1 MRQTSEVVGRER
13 WEGRIVRWKAPAERD
28 SPEDLILRAGAETLS
43 DQELL
48 AALLGVDV
56 TSAERLLEL
65 QGGKLGRLFSAES
78 GAVLSLSP
86 VRRARFLAARE
97 LACRLAEARVP
108 ESDPLKR
115 PEDLARYLN
124 LRYSL
129 RDQEILGALFLSSSG
144 KVLLHCEIYR
154 GAFSRTCAEPRE
166 ILKQALLVGAASII
180 LFHNHPG
187 GDPAPSLED
196 HAFTQLFARAA
207 TLLGIPLLDH
217 LILGSAGRWI
227 SMRDIVA
234 W

>member
-1 MRQTSEVVGRER
+1 MRQNSEVVGRER
-13 WEGRIVRWKAPAERD
+13 WTGRIVRWKAPAERD

-56 TSAERLLEL
+56 TSAEQLLEL
-65 QGGKLGRLFSAES
+65 HAGELGRLFSAGS
-78 GAVLSLSP
+78 GAAVSLSP
-86 VRRARFLAARE
+86 VCRARFLATRE
-97 LACRLAEARVP
+97 LACRLAAERVP

-129 RDQEILGALFLSSSG
+129 RDQEILGALFLSSSSR
-144 KVLLHCEIYR
+144 VLQHSEIYR
-154 GAFSRTCAEPRE
+154 GALSRTCAEPRE
-166 ILKQALLVGAASII
+166 ILKQALLVGAAGII

-196 HAFTQLFARAA
+196 HAFTQLFGQAA

-227 SMRDIVA
+227 SMRDVA
-234 W
+234 AW